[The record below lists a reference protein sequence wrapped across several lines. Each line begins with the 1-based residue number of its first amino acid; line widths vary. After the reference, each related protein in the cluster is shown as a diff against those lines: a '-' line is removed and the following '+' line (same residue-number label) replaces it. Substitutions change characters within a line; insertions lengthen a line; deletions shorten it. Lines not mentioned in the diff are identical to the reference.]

1 MCELRRIKSIAPS
14 NGNGFLSALWET
26 LVVSIAII
34 VLLMLG
40 NAEMV
45 SVKSENV
52 PQKELFLNS

>member
-40 NAEMV
+40 NAAV
-45 SVKSENV
+45 SYTHLTLPTIYSV
-52 PQKELFLNS
+52 